1 MNLDELYRSKKVLIT
16 GGLGFI
22 GSNLAHKL
30 VKLGANVTL
39 VDSLLPD
46 HGGNLYNIQ
55 GIEKNVNL
63 IIGDIREVEVMNRLV
78 KEQDCIFNLAGQ
90 VLHVDSMKYPFAD
103 LNINCGGQLTI
114 LEACRTNNPGV
125 KIIFAGTRQSYGKPD
140 YLPLDEEH
148 PLRPVDI
155 NGIHKMA
162 AERYHLLYH
171 TVYGLRTSSIRLTNT
186 YGPRQLMKHN
196 RGGFVGWF
204 IRQAID
210 GEKIDIFEGSQL
222 RDFTF
227 VDDAVDAF
235 LLCGVSDKTD
245 GQVFNLGGEKPY
257 TLLEF
262 VQLLL
267 RLCQSGSYRIAAF
280 PAERKRIDIGSI
292 YSNYDRIKNCLGWL
306 PNTHLETGLTQTI
319 DYFRQ
324 NKAHYW

>member
-1 MNLDELYRSKKVLIT
+1 
-16 GGLGFI
+16 
-22 GSNLAHKL
+22 
-30 VKLGANVTL
+30 
-39 VDSLLPD
+39 
-46 HGGNLYNIQ
+46 
-55 GIEKNVNL
+55 
-63 IIGDIREVEVMNRLV
+63 
-78 KEQDCIFNLAGQ
+78 
-90 VLHVDSMKYPFAD
+90 MKYPFTD
-103 LNINCGGQLTI
+103 LDINCRGQLTI

-171 TVYGLRTSSIRLTNT
+171 TVYGLRTCSIRLTNT

-262 VQLLL
+262 VELLL
-267 RLCQSGSYRIAAF
+267 RLCQSGSYRIVTF
-280 PAERKRIDIGSI
+280 PAERKRIDIGSV
-292 YSNYDRIKNCLGWL
+292 YSNYDRIKDSLGWL

-319 DYFRQ
+319 NYFRQ

>member
-1 MNLDELYRSKKVLIT
+1 
-16 GGLGFI
+16 
-22 GSNLAHKL
+22 
-30 VKLGANVTL
+30 
-39 VDSLLPD
+39 
-46 HGGNLYNIQ
+46 
-55 GIEKNVNL
+55 
-63 IIGDIREVEVMNRLV
+63 
-78 KEQDCIFNLAGQ
+78 
-90 VLHVDSMKYPFAD
+90 MKYPFTD
-103 LNINCGGQLTI
+103 LDINCRGQLTI

-227 VDDAVDAF
+227 IDDAVDAF

-262 VQLLL
+262 VELLL
-267 RLCQSGSYRIAAF
+267 RLCQSGSFRTVTF
-280 PAERKRIDIGSI
+280 PAERKRIDIGSV
-292 YSNYDRIKNCLGWL
+292 YSNCDRIKHSLGWL
-306 PNTHLETGLTQTI
+306 PKTHLETGLTQTVN
-319 DYFRQ
+319 YFRQ